1 MLVSICQH
9 TLDGLTYARACCLS
23 AVDMNL
29 KLRFLLLTLVLV
41 LISSVGVLWSVR
53 MLAEGIVEQW
63 AVRYAEKQVLYDK
76 SRTLQPLL
84 REIALSR
91 QLADSPRLHA
101 LAHKPDDPAVL
112 REALAE
118 MESYR
123 RNFSD
128 NSYFVAFAGS
138 EAGSGR
144 YYHNNAANQYAG
156 QELRYQLDARNTK
169 DAWFFNLMRINR
181 DLHINVSPD
190 PVLGVVKLWIDVLMR
205 DGDKVLGIAG
215 SGLDLTDFLNNVVE
229 EGTPGI
235 TSLFVDHVGAIQ
247 LHRDQT
253 LIDFA
258 SISSKRQGGHKN
270 LSVLFESPTD
280 QEAVRAAML
289 ASEQRPEKV
298 VSVFVQIDGRR
309 HLAGIAHVPE
319 IDWYEITLLD
329 LDVLL
334 PPHYFYG
341 ILGLYVGSMLVAL
354 ILFNLVLN
362 RLVLTPLG
370 SLERAMANMADGQD
384 PSRQLAHRGAGEVRR
399 VMQHFTRMAA
409 TVLQARRD
417 LEDKVSE
424 RTAALDRLT
433 KIDPMTELFN
443 RRGMS
448 ERLATELARAR
459 REHSRI
465 GLLWL
470 DVDWFK
476 SINDGYG
483 HAVGDEALKTVARTI
498 QSLVR
503 PYDVAARWGGDEFVV
518 LLQGATPEAL
528 KAMGERLCAAVA
540 AAKGLEGETGRALRL
555 SVSVGGHLALPE
567 ETLDSVL
574 NRADQALYA
583 AKAAGRG
590 CFRISAVA
598 HSQNAGTD
606 TVLSPSDE
614 GV

>member
-1 MLVSICQH
+1 VAPDQPDRSF
-9 TLDGLTYARACCLS
+9 
-23 AVDMNL
+23 MNL
-29 KLRFLLLTLVLV
+29 KPRFLLLTLLLV

-53 MLAEGIVEQW
+53 MLAEGIVAQW

-101 LAHKPDDPAVL
+101 LAKAPDDAAVL

-118 MESYR
+118 MESFR

-128 NSYFVAFAGS
+128 NSYFVAYVGSAGS
-138 EAGSGR
+138 SGRGR
-144 YYHNNAANQYAG
+144 YYHNNAANEYAG
-156 QELRYQLDARNTK
+156 RELRYQLDAHNSK
-169 DAWFFNLMRINR
+169 DAWFFDLVRINR

-190 PVLGVVKLWIDVLMR
+190 PELGVVKLWIDVLMR

-215 SGLDLTDFLNNVVE
+215 SGLDLTDFLKNVVE

-235 TSLFVDHVGAIQ
+235 TSLFVDHGGAIQ

-258 SISSKRQGGHKN
+258 SISNKRQGGHKN
-270 LSVLFESPTD
+270 LSLLFENPAD

-298 VSVFVQIDGRR
+298 VSAFVQIGGRR

-334 PPHYFYG
+334 PPHYFYV
-341 ILGLYVGSMLVAL
+341 ILGLYVGTMLLAL

-370 SLERAMANMADGQD
+370 HLERAMAHVADGQD
-384 PSRQLAHRGAGEVRR
+384 PMRLDYRGAGEVRR
-399 VMQHFTRMAA
+399 LVQHFTQMAA
-409 TVLQARRD
+409 SVLQARRD
-417 LEDKVSE
+417 LEHKVSE

-448 ERLATELARAR
+448 ERLTTELERAR
-459 REHSRI
+459 REHSRV

-476 SINDGYG
+476 TINDGYG
-483 HAVGDEALKTVARTI
+483 HAVGDAALRLVALTI
-498 QSLVR
+498 QSLIR

-540 AAKGLEGETGRALRL
+540 AAKGLEGEPGRALRL

-574 NRADQALYA
+574 NQADQALYA

-590 CFRISAVA
+590 CYRSSAVV
-598 HSQNAGTD
+598 HS
-606 TVLSPSDE
+606 
-614 GV
+614 